1 MIRQES
7 KKITSEHLRAAR
19 GLLRWDQTDLAEASG
34 VSLPT
39 IKRMEKQFGL
49 LKAHEPTLQAL
60 FRALEDAGIQLIHE
74 SEEGGIGV
82 RLRHRSGD
90 AGANPSQGS
99 FEVSR

>member
-1 MIRQES
+1 MIRKES
-7 KKITSEHLRAAR
+7 KKLTSEHLRAAR
-19 GLLRWDQTDLAEASG
+19 GLLRWDQTDLAAASG

-90 AGANPSQGS
+90 AEPNPSQGS
-99 FEVSR
+99 SEANR